1 MSDDLRPSRVCRE
14 LLAAVEASEGRRRRR
29 RRNTT
34 ADAIGL
40 GLKRDLL
47 VRAVEA
53 DPDPEEFE
61 AWLLEQCRAA
71 GGGDG
76 GVRAMAVSIF
86 EEWRLARAAPS
97 FRHWL
102 AEGAPSDDAHGVTR
116 DASTGVHDGRNDAH
130 P

>member
-1 MSDDLRPSRVCRE
+1 MSDDLRPSQVCRE

-47 VRAVEA
+47 LRAVEA
-53 DPDPEEFE
+53 DPDPEDFE
-61 AWLLEQCRAA
+61 EWLLERCRAT

-76 GVRAMAVSIF
+76 GVRAMALSIF

-97 FRHWL
+97 FRYWL
-102 AEGAPSDDAHGVTR
+102 AEGAPSDDAQGVTR
-116 DASTGVHDGRNDAH
+116 DASTSIHDGRNDAH

>member
-1 MSDDLRPSRVCRE
+1 MSDELRPSRVCRE

-29 RRNTT
+29 RRDTT

-40 GLKRDLL
+40 AIKQDLL
-47 VRAVEA
+47 ERAVAA
-53 DPDPEEFE
+53 DPDPEDFE
-61 AWLLEQCRAA
+61 EWLLERCRTT

-76 GVRAMAVSIF
+76 GVRAMALSIF

-97 FRHWL
+97 FRDWL
-102 AEGAPSDDAHGVTR
+102 AEGAPSDDARAVTR
-116 DASTGVHDGRNDAH
+116 EVSGSSFEGRNDAH